1 MVAMRHRR
9 VDFGRVP
16 ARFLEPVF
24 NDFFYNGSCISIFI
38 REARG
43 KVAKV
48 LRERQEESRQFG
60 GEENETLIRPRPTR
74 RVCTKV
80 KEVRRFCQKLAK
92 GQPEEEDVNDDEDEE
107 NNDDEECNENEFNEK
122 QNNNLISDFFFGV
135 EDDDDSRSN
144 DEEKPVGILL

>member
-16 ARFLEPVF
+16 SRVLEPVRC
-24 NDFFYNGSCISIFI
+24 DFFSIGRRISIFI

-74 RVCTKV
+74 RVYASERSAKV
-80 KEVRRFCQKLAK
+80 LRKIGERTTGRGRRQ
-92 GQPEEEDVNDDEDEE
+92 
-107 NNDDEECNENEFNEK
+107 
-122 QNNNLISDFFFGV
+122 
-135 EDDDDSRSN
+135 RRR
-144 DEEKPVGILL
+144 